1 VTSRA
6 QTDPVPQ
13 VPSAGSEHTR
23 FGSTVRLA
31 IAPLVLCSSGFFTA
45 DFLLSGMYTWP
56 RTTRVI
62 VLTIT
67 LTVLAYEFVYKEQR
81 LRYPIPSDVRP
92 LKAVLYSC
100 VFPYALGAL
109 ALIGLARLI

>member
-6 QTDPVPQ
+6 QIDPVPR
-13 VPSAGSEHTR
+13 VPSADSGHTR
-23 FGSTVRLA
+23 FGSAVRLV
-31 IAPLVLCSSGFFTA
+31 IAPLVLCSGGFFTV
-45 DFLLSGMYTWP
+45 DFLLSGVYTWP
-56 RTTRVI
+56 RTTRVL

-100 VFPYALGAL
+100 AIPYAVGAL